1 MFKLILISISFFIVS
16 CSVDD
21 KDQNT
26 DYQNIYENNKL
37 KDYELFDL
45 AKKQISTNQFE
56 LALTQLN
63 KIQVIYPSSKYS
75 NKSMLLTAYIHFLK
89 KDYEKTRAIAE
100 NYKKYYPGS
109 NDIIYAN
116 YLEAM
121 TYFIIMKK
129 SDYGQENA
137 EKALEKFN
145 FILNAYPNNKYEIDI
160 ITRIEKIN
168 NNLAM
173 RKIKTAKFYINAENK
188 TGALVYLLE
197 IFNNH
202 TSSSSIEETLFYLSK
217 IYFEI
222 EEYDLSKKYAS
233 ILAYN
238 FPKSEWYER
247 SYNIINGLE
256 EVSDKEK
263 WYEKFNPIKIFKQ
276 DEENNSN
283 NTYIQSIE

>member
-1 MFKLILISISFFIVS
+1 MLKLILITISFFIVS

-145 FILNAYPNNKYEIDI
+145 FILNAYPNNRYEIDI

-202 TSSSSIEETLFYLSK
+202 TSSSSIEEALFYLSK

-238 FPKSEWYER
+238 FPKSEWYKR
-247 SYNIINGLE
+247 AYNIINGLE
-256 EVSDKEK
+256 EVNDKEK